1 MAVGM
6 GEGPLKGVHNLAS
19 FCQNRNLTTHSCMS
33 GNCNRPP
40 IPANSRRRRRLRPSV
55 RMEAIEACSKKPFLL
70 ALRAER
76 GRLPTGGLLLS
87 SPFLLNQIAAAFR
100 NLQHIVARKT
110 LGERQL
116 TYTTKIQAHLPARGR
131 GSSSRRIEGSN
142 GKFASRQRSPF
153 IPIHGQ

>member
-1 MAVGM
+1 M
-6 GEGPLKGVHNLAS
+6 GGGRGGGALEEVHNLAS

-33 GNCNRPP
+33 GNCNRQP

-100 NLQHIVARKT
+100 TCNT
-110 LGERQL
+110 
-116 TYTTKIQAHLPARGR
+116 
-131 GSSSRRIEGSN
+131 S
-142 GKFASRQRSPF
+142 
-153 IPIHGQ
+153 